1 MDDQDEALL
10 DPAERATLAEQLRRL
25 NVNIE
30 RQFDLIDAQRKAEA
44 KAARRRWFVT
54 MAVAALIVGGN
65 VRLEQVRREQDHDRC
80 EQANTSRAEIRSAF
94 DRTFVVVEKA
104 APAESKKAARAVGTD
119 VHDQLADALQQS
131 DC

>member
-30 RQFDLIDAQRKAEA
+30 RQFDVIEVQRKAEA
-44 KAARRRWFVT
+44 RAARRRWLVT
-54 MAVAALIVGGN
+54 MVVAALIVGGN
-65 VRLEQVRREQDHDRC
+65 VRVEQVRREQDRNRC
-80 EQANTSRAEIRSAF
+80 RQANESRAEIRTAF
-94 DRTFVVVEKA
+94 DRTFVVVTKA
-104 APAESKKAARAVGTD
+104 APAESKRAARAVGDD
-119 VHDQLADALQQS
+119 VHEQLADALHPS